1 LESATQ
7 TNRLSQLSEFGGHSG
22 TDAPNATPD
31 FRLVRSDSVKFAES
45 SEKGRSKKMSIL
57 FVIIA
62 IVAIVL
68 AITGGLVHALNFL
81 LWVGIV
87 LLILAV
93 IAFLIRSISGRR
105 V

>member
-1 LESATQ
+1 M
-7 TNRLSQLSEFGGHSG
+7 G
-22 TDAPNATPD
+22 
-31 FRLVRSDSVKFAES
+31 
-45 SEKGRSKKMSIL
+45 IL

-62 IVAIVL
+62 IIAIVL
-68 AITGGLVHALNFL
+68 AVTGGLIHAVSFL
-81 LWVGIV
+81 LWVGII

>member
-1 LESATQ
+1 M
-7 TNRLSQLSEFGGHSG
+7 N
-22 TDAPNATPD
+22 
-31 FRLVRSDSVKFAES
+31 
-45 SEKGRSKKMSIL
+45 IL

-68 AITGGLVHALNFL
+68 LLTGGFVASIHWL

-93 IAFLIRSISGRR
+93 IAFLVRTVSGRNR

>member
-1 LESATQ
+1 MNL
-7 TNRLSQLSEFGGHSG
+7 
-22 TDAPNATPD
+22 
-31 FRLVRSDSVKFAES
+31 
-45 SEKGRSKKMSIL
+45 L
-57 FVIIA
+57 FIII

-68 AITGGLVHALNFL
+68 AITGGLVQSVNFL

-93 IAFLIRSISGRR
+93 IAWLIRSISGRSR

>member
-1 LESATQ
+1 M
-7 TNRLSQLSEFGGHSG
+7 N
-22 TDAPNATPD
+22 
-31 FRLVRSDSVKFAES
+31 
-45 SEKGRSKKMSIL
+45 IL

-62 IVAIVL
+62 VVAIVL
-68 AITGGLVHALNFL
+68 AIVGGLGSAIHWL
-81 LWVGIV
+81 LWVGIA

>member
-1 LESATQ
+1 MNL
-7 TNRLSQLSEFGGHSG
+7 
-22 TDAPNATPD
+22 
-31 FRLVRSDSVKFAES
+31 
-45 SEKGRSKKMSIL
+45 L
-57 FVIIA
+57 FIIIA

-68 AITGGLVHALNFL
+68 AITGGLVQSVNFL

-93 IAFLIRSISGRR
+93 IAFLIRTISGRNR